1 VLMQEAGRPCKRL
14 VGQEQRRT
22 GQDVPNDDVDV
33 ARLVA
38 TRQWRVYDLVQEFQR
53 KRRHLLPAWTQVCL
67 LCSRTWCHVC
77 EKNVGSDIKKT
88 FKTFLNVENLENVKN
103 VDNCMK
109 INLEDQLCFRVT
121 EYDHFQCVA
130 RFTKHTYIL

>member
-1 VLMQEAGRPCKRL
+1 MLMQEAGRPCKRL

-67 LCSRTWCHVC
+67 LCSRTGCHVC
-77 EKNVGSDIKKT
+77 EKTLVQIKK
-88 FKTFLNVENLENVKN
+88 KHLK
-103 VDNCMK
+103 
-109 INLEDQLCFRVT
+109 
-121 EYDHFQCVA
+121 
-130 RFTKHTYIL
+130 RF